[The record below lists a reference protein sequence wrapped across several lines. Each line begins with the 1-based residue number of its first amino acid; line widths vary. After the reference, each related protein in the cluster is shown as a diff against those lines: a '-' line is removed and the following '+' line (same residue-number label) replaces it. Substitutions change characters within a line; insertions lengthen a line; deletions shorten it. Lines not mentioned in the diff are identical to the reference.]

1 MAELVEKKCIV
12 SGDVI
17 EFYSYEKGYGKGLES
32 KNPNGRGSEASDEDR
47 EVNRDK
53 VSHRARQTVR
63 RLINS
68 NIGVY
73 GDDFT
78 TKFLTLTF
86 ADHIT
91 EPKEANYEFTKFIKR
106 MNYEIFDSKKANL
119 RYVAVIEFT
128 KKGRVHYHVVLFNIP
143 FIHANKLEKIWS
155 NGFVKIN
162 KINHV
167 DNVGAYVTK
176 YMTKDNEKLVSNK
189 SYFTS
194 RNLFKPIEITD
205 KKRVENL
212 ANSLP
217 SNLKVYES
225 NFNNDYLG
233 AISYTQYNI
242 KRQKNE

>member
-1 MAELVEKKCIV
+1 MVEIIERKCIV

-17 EFYSYEKGYGKGLES
+17 EFYEYEKSYVKGIEC
-32 KNPNGRGSEASDEDR
+32 KNPDGRGSEASQEDKDI
-47 EVNRDK
+47 NRVK

-63 RLINS
+63 RLINA
-68 NIGVY
+68 NIGRY
-73 GDDFT
+73 GDEFT

-86 ADHIT
+86 AEHIT
-91 EPKEANYEFTKFIKR
+91 DAKDANYEFKKFIKR
-106 MNYEIFDSKKANL
+106 MNFQLFNSKKGNL

-128 KKGRVHYHVVLFNIP
+128 KKNRVHYHVILFNVPYIK
-143 FIHANKLEKIWS
+143 ADRLAEIWG
-155 NGFVKIN
+155 NGFIKIN

-176 YMTKDNEKLVSNK
+176 YMTKDNDKLISNK

-194 RNLFKPIEITD
+194 RNLFKPLEITD

-212 ANSLP
+212 VNSLP

-242 KRQKNE
+242 NRQKNE